1 MGEIADMMI
10 DGTMCPCGEFI
21 DGGADGPGFTQYCST
36 QCQLDYGGP
45 VEIDSTVKP
54 PRTVLC
60 REHPHCSAD
69 SEPREQKDNT
79 GLISMTLPEIDHG
92 NDSSNDKH

>member
-60 REHPHCSAD
+60 REHPHCKRRFRTAGA
-69 SEPREQKDNT
+69 ERQHW
-79 GLISMTLPEIDHG
+79 I
-92 NDSSNDKH
+92 DKHDAAGDRPR